1 MRLVVG
7 VAGGGGEGVEE
18 GVGVGVGVVAGVGD
32 GAEKCVGILK
42 KGGTVVSARFERLK

>member
-7 VAGGGGEGVEE
+7 VTGGGGEGVEE

-42 KGGTVVSARFERLK
+42 KGGRLSLPVLRG